1 MNNSQDEV
9 KEDCFSI
16 KKKKYNSL
24 DCVLSPIITR
34 KKQESINSFQA
45 GLQEDQNSTAVPE
58 SPFMRNCN
66 ETLNKSHYK
75 ILGHYFEYDYSLK
88 KKIERIKIQLQ
99 NKAGTDSNQS
109 LVQKRLDDLRKK
121 TLIQKQFNIQ
131 KQNNNANKINDLGK
145 FFFEND
151 KQNNLKLL
159 QPDQIIISKPSHKR
173 SFTNTPYYSSND
185 KKAINISNQKQNINS
200 AKQSKDASF
209 QEEQVK
215 IDINKKQNFNKQAN
229 SEKKRVDFCD
239 QFYESMQKD
248 AERQFK
254 SNSDKSKP
262 ISQILETNC
271 EKAIVLLNNLI
282 QILTE
287 SILISKNSI
296 QLDEKLALCVNL
308 SNNSKISQLMLVIQ
322 KLQGK
327 ISYYYNDFL
336 KCIRMMKICKNFCQL
351 FGSLKFK
358 ISCYKY
364 IGLGFQRL
372 NKPKVALVSIGTV
385 ISLLQEPLLLRQ
397 FLKVWLQKNLKEEGG
412 LKHKRGLK
420 EGVLQMLRQSWFIK
434 QEDQEIDS
442 YDFIGMSYFYLG
454 SIDKAYQYHQMMI
467 DGIKADEEVK
477 KISNIMLKSRRYSNY
492 PTLQNIRIIQET
504 PDGQPLQKTIKK
516 SKIIN
521 PQFQLTQQEWGENIS
536 SSEDEFELP
545 QMQIAV
551 KNAEEQTLQKKFL
564 SIPWNDRF
572 VQTQIHKLEIAQ
584 ELSYNKFPI
593 GLVFKN
599 QSVLNFKSS
608 SNQPQLVVGPYA
620 NKIYN
625 QELSSTYSS
634 RQRISHQ
641 TPNREFFNY
650 HSQQQQIKE
659 QTQLNQIKEQY
670 NQIVDSIELTN
681 HLIVL
686 KNLKKVK
693 GLFQNLIPYLNE
705 KYYSVK
711 QQNAQQ
717 FKQMHSS
724 FDMHNCN
731 QSFLGLHKNS
741 IQINGILNIDNQ
753 TNEHV
758 NNQSNRSYQK
768 QPDKLKL
775 LILSS
780 KSSRNES
787 RNQIREFNLTQNYFR
802 SPQNEAKQ
810 IKNLRVIVDNS
821 NKNKIQQIQNQ
832 ELSINFCESPKN
844 YSSILSLF
852 TKFKNREK
860 QLQNYIQSPQKK
872 NSNLTSQSLSQSQK
886 NSSHV

>member
-1 MNNSQDEV
+1 MNSSQDEV

-24 DCVLSPIITR
+24 DCVLSPIVTR

-58 SPFMRNCN
+58 SPIIRNCN
-66 ETLNKSHYK
+66 DTLNKSHHK
-75 ILGHYFEYDYSLK
+75 ILDHYFGYDYSLK

-99 NKAGTDSNQS
+99 NKSGSDSNQS
-109 LVQKRLDDLRKK
+109 LVQQRLDDLRKK
-121 TLIQKQFNIQ
+121 TFIQKQFNIQ
-131 KQNNNANKINDLGK
+131 NNNNANNINNLGK
-145 FFFEND
+145 FFIDND
-151 KQNNLKLL
+151 KQNKMKLS
-159 QPDQIIISKPSHKR
+159 QPHQIIITKPSHKR
-173 SFTNTPYYSSND
+173 SFTNTVFCSNDDKKIFNSSN
-185 KKAINISNQKQNINS
+185 KKQNINS
-200 AKQSKDASF
+200 AKQSQNSSMHDDHIK
-209 QEEQVK
+209 V
-215 IDINKKQNFNKQAN
+215 DINKKQNFSKQAN
-229 SEKKRVDFCD
+229 SERKQADFYD
-239 QFYESMQKD
+239 LFYESMQKD

-254 SNSDKSKP
+254 SNSDKSKS

-271 EKAIVLLNNLI
+271 EKAIILLNHLI

-287 SILISKNSI
+287 SIPISKNSI
-296 QLDEKLALCVNL
+296 LLDEKLTLCVNL
-308 SNNSKISQLMLVIQ
+308 SNNSKISLLMLGIQ

-351 FGSLKFK
+351 FGTLKFK

-372 NKPKVALVSIGTV
+372 NKPKVALVYFT
-385 ISLLQEPLLLRQ
+385 
-397 FLKVWLQKNLKEEGG
+397 K
-412 LKHKRGLK
+412 
-420 EGVLQMLRQSWFIK
+420 MLRQSWLLK
-434 QEDQEIDS
+434 YEDQEINS

-477 KISNIMLKSRRYSNY
+477 KISNIMLKNRKYSNY

-504 PDGQPLQKTIKK
+504 SDGQPLQKTIKK

-551 KNAEEQTLQKKFL
+551 KNAEEQTFQKKFL
-564 SIPWNDRF
+564 STPWNDRF
-572 VQTQIHKLEIAQ
+572 IQAQIHKLEIAQ
-584 ELSYNKFPI
+584 ELNYNKFPI

-599 QSVLNFKSS
+599 QSVLNFASS
-608 SNQPQLVVGPYA
+608 SNQPQLVIGPYA

-650 HSQQQQIKE
+650 HSQLQQSKE
-659 QTQLNQIKEQY
+659 QTQLNQIKHHY

-681 HLIVL
+681 HLLVL

-693 GLFQNLIPYLNE
+693 DLFQNLIPYLNE
-705 KYYSVK
+705 KYYNLK
-711 QQNAQQ
+711 QQNAYPT
-717 FKQMHSS
+717 KQMQNS
-724 FDMHNCN
+724 FDIQNSN
-731 QSFLGLHKNS
+731 QSFLHYNS
-741 IQINGILNIDNQ
+741 NQQNGILNVNNYQ
-753 TNEHV
+753 TGEHI
-758 NNQSNRSYQK
+758 NNQSNKSYQH
-768 QPDKLKL
+768 QQDKLKL
-775 LILSS
+775 LIQI
-780 KSSRNES
+780 SRNES
-787 RNQIREFNLTQNYFR
+787 QNQFNSTQSSFKN
-802 SPQNEAKQ
+802 NTKQ
-810 IKNLRVIVDNS
+810 IKNLRVIVDN
-821 NKNKIQQIQNQ
+821 NHKKKIQFNQNQ
-832 ELSINFCESPKN
+832 ELSLNFCESPKN
-844 YSSILSLF
+844 NNSILSLF
-852 TKFKNREK
+852 TKFKNKEK
-860 QLQNYIQSPQKK
+860 QFQNFMQSPQSK
-872 NSNLTSQSLSQSQK
+872 NNNLDYSKPNQSLSQQ
-886 NSSHV
+886 